1 MLNVEFNKMHE
12 LSDVIESGRNL
23 ITHSGKTFE
32 EDMNWVTTRR
42 LFGRDEDVYLTHN
55 EGYLDTLPTFQGKS
69 FLEWI
74 EELGKEQLRTVRLL
88 DIGCGAGFALLD
100 EKEYFKGK
108 FISLEITGLGHR
120 RDISTDFRY
129 PPRDVSR
136 RPTKEDLEREK
147 IKFIHGNFVNSGKLF
162 GGEQFDVITSCFCFY
177 TIDYPRW
184 SLIKKTWKLLKMH
197 GVAFI
202 APFSF
207 PKLVDRNTG
216 TVSSLS
222 DYLREKYQLKIEEKN
237 KGVSFEKTCPSLPP
251 EIKNLT
257 LLGNENRVYISK

>member
-1 MLNVEFNKMHE
+1 MHE

-23 ITHSGKTFE
+23 ITHSREAFE
-32 EDMNWVTTRR
+32 ENRSWVTTRR
-42 LFGRDEDVYLTHN
+42 LFGCDRDVYLADTG
-55 EGYLDTLPTFQGKS
+55 GYLDTLPTFQGKS

-74 EELGKEQLRTVRLL
+74 EELGKEQLRMVRLL

-108 FISLEITGLGHR
+108 FVNLEITGLGHR
-120 RDISTDFRY
+120 QDISAYFRY
-129 PPRDVSR
+129 APRGVSR
-136 RPTKEDLEREK
+136 RPTKEDLERER
-147 IKFIHGNFVNSGKLF
+147 IKFIHGNFVDSGKLF
-162 GGEQFDVITSCFCFY
+162 RGERFDVITSCYCFNA
-177 TIDYPRW
+177 IEYPRW
-184 SLIKKTWKLLKMH
+184 SLIKKAWRLLEMH

-207 PKLVDRNTG
+207 PRLVDRNTG
-216 TVSSLS
+216 TISSLS

-237 KGVSFEKTCPSLPP
+237 GGVSFEKTCSSLPL

-257 LLGNENRVYISK
+257 LLVNEKRVYISK